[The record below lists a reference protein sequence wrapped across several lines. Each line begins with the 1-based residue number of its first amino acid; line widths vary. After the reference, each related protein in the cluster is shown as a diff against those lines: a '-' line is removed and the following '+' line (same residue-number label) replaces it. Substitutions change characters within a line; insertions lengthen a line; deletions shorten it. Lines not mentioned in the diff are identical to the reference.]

1 MADGLINLHTVE
13 PLAYQLWL
21 ATLTPRQWAKRHKY
35 WANMGHHAREEWRKK
50 ARVQLELHRNMPDGP
65 AASRMAYWHE
75 RHMVAFPKGH
85 ELHTFHQENARRLR
99 RIAEN
104 A

>member
-21 ATLTPRQWAKRHKY
+21 AQLPEKKWVNRHRH
-35 WANMGHHAREEWRKK
+35 WVNMGHKAREEWRKK
-50 ARVQLELHRNMPDGP
+50 ARVELEKHRPHPTGP
-65 AASRMAYWHE
+65 AASAMAYWHE
-75 RHMVAFPKGH
+75 RHMVAFDKGTALH
-85 ELHTFHQENARRLR
+85 EFHAENAARLR
-99 RIAEN
+99 RIAEG